1 MNYHKLMQRCINL
14 GEKALGKTY
23 PNPNVGSLLFYDGK
37 IISESFTSEYG
48 KNHAEINVINKINDN
63 EILKKSTLFV
73 TLEPCSHF
81 GKTPPCCNAIFNKKI
96 KNVVIGCKDP
106 NELVNGGGIN
116 FLKSNDVNVEYG
128 ILEKECKDL
137 HKRFFT
143 FHEKKRPYII
153 LKWAETIDGFI
164 SPSINKSGR
173 PFWISNKFSRQLSHK
188 WRSKEHAI
196 LVGGQTYEIDNPILN
211 ARNWDGNDPLRFILT
226 KNKKIYNNNFE
237 IISNKKH
244 LSVNEINDILFE
256 KNIQSI
262 IIEGGKK
269 TLEMFINSNCW
280 DEARVIVSKNKLNS
294 GTKSPVLNSR
304 LINEIMIDGDSI
316 QFYFN

>member
-1 MNYHKLMQRCINL
+1 MQRCINL

-63 EILKKSTLFV
+63 DILKKSTLFV

-211 ARNWDGNDPLRFILT
+211 ARNWDSNDPLRFILT
-226 KNKKIYNNNFE
+226 KNKKIHNNNFE

-244 LSVNEINDILFE
+244 LTVNEINDILFE

-280 DEARVIVSKNKLNS
+280 DEARVVISKNKLNS

-304 LINEIMIDGDSI
+304 LIKEIMIDGDSI
-316 QFYFN
+316 QFYLN

>member
-1 MNYHKLMQRCINL
+1 MQRCINL

-63 EILKKSTLFV
+63 DILKKSTLFV

-196 LVGGQTYEIDNPILN
+196 LVGGQTFEIDNPILN
-211 ARNWDGNDPLRFILT
+211 ARNWDSNDPHRFILT

-244 LSVNEINDILFE
+244 LTVNEINDVLFE

-269 TLEMFINSNCW
+269 TLEMFINSSCW
-280 DEARVIVSKNKLNS
+280 DEARVVVSKNKLSS
-294 GTKSPVLNSR
+294 GITSPVLNSR
-304 LINEIMIDGDSI
+304 LVNEIMLNGDSI
-316 QFYFN
+316 QFFFN

>member
-1 MNYHKLMQRCINL
+1 MQRCINL

-63 EILKKSTLFV
+63 DILKKSTLFV

-196 LVGGQTYEIDNPILN
+196 LVGGQTFEIDNPMLN
-211 ARNWDGNDPLRFILT
+211 ARNWDSNDPLRFILT
-226 KNKKIYNNNFE
+226 QNKRIYNNFE
-237 IISNKKH
+237 IISNTKH
-244 LSVNEINDILFE
+244 LTVNEINDILFE

-280 DEARVIVSKNKLNS
+280 DEARVVVSKNKLNS